1 MKRLIALL
9 VSAAFLLAPV
19 VAKADQPI
27 ALPGKT
33 SIRAPVTS
41 YVALRFKD
49 IVKQGYDVSCG
60 AAALA
65 TLLTYYY
72 GVKVSEKEVIDGIMA
87 TSDDNEKKQINGLGF
102 SMLELKHYGESR
114 GFAAGGFRIDDVNKL
129 AKLKVPA
136 LTLITIRGYSH
147 FVVLKGIDRG
157 QVFIADPAF
166 GNRSRPIDRFAEE
179 WGGVI
184 LVMVNTNTPPNKE
197 FSPEGSLKGRA
208 QDVIPLIDRFGS
220 PYTPTTGEF

>member
-1 MKRLIALL
+1 MSRLAGLL
-9 VSAAFLLAPV
+9 LSAVLALAPMA
-19 VAKADQPI
+19 AKADQAIP
-27 ALPGKT
+27 LPGNT

-41 YVALRFKD
+41 YVALRFRQ

-72 GVKVSEKEVIDGIMA
+72 GVKTGEKDVIDGIFA
-87 TSDDNEKKQINGLGF
+87 KSTDDEKQKINAYGF
-102 SMLELKHYGESR
+102 SMLELKHFGEQL
-114 GFAAGGFRIDDVNKL
+114 GFSAGGFRINDVNKL
-129 AKLKVPA
+129 AKLKIPA
-136 LTLITIRGYSH
+136 LTLITIRGYAH
-147 FVVLKGIDRG
+147 FVVLKGVDRG
-157 QVFIADPAF
+157 QVYIADPAF

-179 WGGVI
+179 WDGVVLL
-184 LVMVNTNTPPNKE
+184 LVNDKLAGDQD

-208 QDVIPLIDRFGS
+208 QDVVPLIDRFGA